1 MLAHVRSGARLTEVE
16 QEKQIFR
23 TLWKHVREMWGAPP
37 DHPPAKLS
45 QEWVWRWC
53 DQDPPCQC
61 SQEYPSKQAG
71 ALPTGKGNTQRTG
84 KHRPAKRQLSK
95 PGLQVSTQW
104 PERPRTHTAQT
115 LWCACNYTYVWSSL
129 PIVGV
134 VLDLGGGQHHTP
146 SEALVLI
153 WPGTGLPNPHTIA
166 ICPSLKVRPKDATV
180 VTLPQPQT
188 WGNREKEDNGG
199 GLFKGASSC

>member
-1 MLAHVRSGARLTEVE
+1 
-16 QEKQIFR
+16 
-23 TLWKHVREMWGAPP
+23 MW
-37 DHPPAKLS
+37 
-45 QEWVWRWC
+45 QWC

-134 VLDLGGGQHHTP
+134 VLDLGEATSYSLRSFGPHLARHRSSRLPYHCHLSVPESNPAPTSDLGQ
-146 SEALVLI
+146 
-153 WPGTGLPNPHTIA
+153 
-166 ICPSLKVRPKDATV
+166 
-180 VTLPQPQT
+180 Q
-188 WGNREKEDNGG
+188 RERG
-199 GLFKGASSC
+199 